1 MIFDGFSMES
11 RMFNKEFHHIVFH
24 IKRYTEE
31 ISSDLLF
38 CGISLDLSFTS
49 IFWDSL
55 ISSMFPLEC

>member
-1 MIFDGFSMES
+1 MES